1 MLSYVHTSVVI
12 VCFAAALH
20 RGHRVNHAYYMSVGS
35 LLQWSWVRD
44 DAIALQAQLTIASI
58 HYMNITHTI
67 TGAAGFGFAGSSS
80 SSLSTLELAFD
91 FMVSAEGAFLR
102 EVLVKQMLSD
112 VDAVLNRGLDRI
124 EAAILPRQLGLP
136 LPRTRRAAQAA
147 AWANNSP
154 SARESR
160 RRLRRL
166 CLQPQIMLEPALG
179 VRLAL
184 VVAKLLVHVGLVAAW
199 HVLRR
204 IASDALVPARA
215 LASMFRGGSSRKNNG
230 LKRKGTQT
238 EPVTKLR
245 RHWKPKWKSPAALMR
260 HKLQKRRAAAKSNA
274 LATATVSSSSSSSGS
289 NSGSSGGSGGS
300 GTAAVA
306 VTANPAKV
314 QPSKIGKAN
323 SPTASSNSSS
333 KRQLKSALA

>member
-1 MLSYVHTSVVI
+1 VPSKQASDRLARSIYHFVVQYI
-12 VCFAAALH
+12 ILACIQSMYKL
-20 RGHRVNHAYYMSVGS
+20 
-35 LLQWSWVRD
+35 
-44 DAIALQAQLTIASI
+44 
-58 HYMNITHTI
+58 THTT
-67 TGAAGFGFAGSSS
+67 TGAAGFGFAGSRS

-215 LASMFRGGSSRKNNG
+215 LASMFRSGSSRKNNG

-260 HKLQKRRAAAKSNA
+260 HKLQKRRAAAKRDA
-274 LATATVSSSSSSSGS
+274 LATATISSNSSSGS
-289 NSGSSGGSGGS
+289 NCGGSGGS
-300 GTAAVA
+300 GTAA

-333 KRQLKSALA
+333 KRKLKSALA

>member
-1 MLSYVHTSVVI
+1 MYTYQHTTS
-12 VCFAAALH
+12 
-20 RGHRVNHAYYMSVGS
+20 
-35 LLQWSWVRD
+35 
-44 DAIALQAQLTIASI
+44 
-58 HYMNITHTI
+58 
-67 TGAAGFGFAGSSS
+67 GAAGFGFAGSSS

-179 VRLAL
+179 LRLAL
-184 VVAKLLVHVGLVAAW
+184 VVAKLLLHVGLVAAW

-215 LASMFRGGSSRKNNG
+215 LATMWRGGGKKSNG

-238 EPVTKLR
+238 EPVARLR
-245 RHWKPKWKSPAALMR
+245 RHWKPKWKNPAALVR
-260 HKLQKRRAAAKSNA
+260 HKLQKRRAAAKRNV
-274 LATATVSSSSSSSGS
+274 LATAAVGSGSSGS
-289 NSGSSGGSGGS
+289 GNSGSSGGGGS
-300 GTAAVA
+300 STAAVTA
-306 VTANPAKV
+306 VAVAKV

-323 SPTASSNSSS
+323 SPTASSSSS
-333 KRQLKSALA
+333 TKRKLKSALA